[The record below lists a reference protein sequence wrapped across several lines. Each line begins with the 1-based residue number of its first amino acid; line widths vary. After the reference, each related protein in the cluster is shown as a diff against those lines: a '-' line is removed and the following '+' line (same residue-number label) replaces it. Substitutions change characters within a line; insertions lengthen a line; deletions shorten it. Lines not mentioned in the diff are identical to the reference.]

1 MSKYHNQLFDPLE
14 EPPDTGRVAL
24 NEDIDEDSDDSDYR
38 GTNDEEGF
46 GTSTDDTS
54 LVSEQ
59 DMAVIPDVLG
69 PLV

>member
-1 MSKYHNQLFDPLE
+1 M
-14 EPPDTGRVAL
+14 AL
-24 NEDIDEDSDDSDYR
+24 NEDMDEDSDDSDYR